1 VRVRGLIR
9 AATGVGIREYANMLT
24 TDIRRR
30 GRINIGR
37 RMRRPSNEDK
47 QTVPK
52 SVVVACTTAAVTISL
67 ELGEGS
73 TFRWKYHW
81 ETVAAVVVR

>member
-1 VRVRGLIR
+1 MIS
-9 AATGVGIREYANMLT
+9 AATGVGIREYVKMLT

-30 GRINIGR
+30 GKTNIGM
-37 RMRRPSNEDK
+37 RMRRPSREDK

-52 SVVVACTTAAVTISL
+52 MVVVAWRTAAVAISL

-73 TFRWKYHW
+73 TFR
-81 ETVAAVVVR
+81 